1 MKYSDLC
8 EYYKRLEST
17 TKNLEMRDIVSEL
30 LQDSDE
36 EELEIISLASMGR
49 IFPAYVDKDIGI
61 AGKLMQK
68 IISKAYGIKAG
79 DIENRFRDTGDLG
92 ETAEYFC
99 QRKKQQTLM
108 QKELTVKKVYEN
120 LRKIPDIT
128 GSGSQE
134 KKMNI
139 VKELLVSAK
148 PIEARY
154 IVKTA
159 LEEMRIGVGEG
170 TVRDAIAKAFDVEA
184 EKVENAFFVLTD
196 YGKVAKIAKEEGE
209 EELEN
214 VEIEVFKPI
223 RTMHP
228 ERSESFESAFN
239 SYEDVSLEVKYD
251 GFRAQLHK
259 KGDEIRIFSR
269 RLDEKTKQF
278 PEVVKWAKEHLDCEE
293 CIIDSEILA
302 VDENGNPLPFQKL
315 SRRIQREYDIE
326 KMSKEIPVQV
336 NCFDIFYLEGK
347 NYMWKPLR
355 DRWKR
360 LKDVVKVSENKF
372 KLADH
377 FETDDIEEAKKFY
390 QKALDMGEE
399 GVIIKNMKAKYQPGK
414 RVGYWK
420 KVKETMEP
428 LDLVITEGRWGEG
441 KRSEW
446 ISSLLLAVRD
456 PETGDFVS
464 TTRLGTGLTEEQ
476 LGEITDRLQEI
487 IVEEEGRQVRVKP
500 KIVVEIGYE
509 EIQKSPKYGT
519 GYALRFPRLLRFRPD
534 KGPEEA
540 DTTERLKSL
549 YDKQSD

>member
-17 TKNLEMRDIVSEL
+17 TKNLEMCDIVSEL
-30 LQDSDE
+30 LEDSGDK
-36 EELEIISLASMGR
+36 ELEVITLASMGR

-61 AGKLMQK
+61 AGKLMQR

-79 DIENRFRDTGDLG
+79 EIEDKFRDTGDLG

-99 QRKKQQTLM
+99 ERKKQQTLM
-108 QKELTVKKVYEN
+108 SKKLTVKKVYDN
-120 LRKIPDIT
+120 LRKIPEVS

-148 PIEARY
+148 PVEARY

-170 TVRDAIAKAFDVEA
+170 TIRDAIATAFEVDA
-184 EKVENAFFVLTD
+184 EKVEDVFFVLTD
-196 YGKVAKIAKEEGE
+196 YGRVAKIAKEKGGEG
-209 EELEN
+209 LKN

-259 KGDEIRIFSR
+259 KGDEVRIFSR
-269 RLDEKTKQF
+269 RLDEKTEQF
-278 PEVVKWAKEHLDCEE
+278 PEVVEWAKEHLDCEE
-293 CIIDSEILA
+293 CIVDSEILA
-302 VDENGNPLPFQKL
+302 IDEDGNPLPFQKL
-315 SRRIQREYDIE
+315 SRRIQREYDID
-326 KMSKEIPVQV
+326 KMSEEIPVQV
-336 NCFDIFYLEGK
+336 NCFDLFYLEGE
-347 NYMWKPLR
+347 NYMKKPLR
-355 DRWKR
+355 KRWEK
-360 LKDVVKVSENKF
+360 LKDIVEVSENKF

-377 FETDDIEEAKKFY
+377 FETDDTEEAKKFY

-399 GVIIKNMKAKYQPGK
+399 GVIIKNMEAKYQPGK

-428 LDLVITEGRWGEG
+428 LDMVITEGRWGEG

-446 ISSLLLAVRD
+446 ISSLLLSVKD
-456 PETGDFVS
+456 PRTGNLVA

-476 LGEITDRLQEI
+476 LEKVTQRLQEI
-487 IVEEEGRQVRVKP
+487 IIEEEGRKVRVKP
-500 KIVVEIGYE
+500 EIVVEIGYE
-509 EIQKSPKYGT
+509 EIQKSPKYET

-540 DTTERLKSL
+540 DDTERLNSL
-549 YDKQSD
+549 YEKQN